1 VIHLIY
7 GKDQYRVRKSLE
19 ATRERLAADDDMLGG
34 NTTVLDGRGLTPQ
47 ELMAHATAVPFLAAS
62 RLVVVEG
69 LLASLGQIKRGRA
82 KKNDPADP
90 LEPWRQVAAALGD
103 KQSLPETTTLVF
115 VEGELAKNNAAFTI
129 FSPIAHT
136 TEYAELNP
144 GELTKWMRDAAKAE
158 GLKLTEGAEKA
169 LVRAI
174 GADLWALA
182 SEMRKLSLYAAGATV
197 DESLVA
203 QMVPAAQDTKFWD
216 LTDATV
222 AGNERKAITAL
233 GRLLADGEPAPL
245 LSAMLVRQYR
255 QLALVKDLREQRAPA
270 ADVARIAGVPPF
282 KVDTVGALAGR
293 YSWEQ
298 IRAAYGLLLESD
310 LNVKRGLQGDES
322 ALQLVVHQL
331 CALCPKAPGRL
342 AYAR

>member
-7 GKDQYRVRKSLE
+7 GKDHYRVRKAVE
-19 ATRERLAADDDMLGG
+19 AVRERLAADDDMVGG

-62 RLVVVEG
+62 RLVIVEG
-69 LLASLGQIKRGRA
+69 LLSALGQIKRGKP

-90 LEPWRQVAAALGD
+90 LAPWRQVAALLGD

-115 VEGELAKNNAAFTI
+115 VEPELAKNNPAFTI
-129 FSPIAHT
+129 FSPLART
-136 TEYAELNP
+136 TEYAELAA
-144 GELTKWMRDAAKAE
+144 GELVKWMRDAAKAE
-158 GLKLTEGAEKA
+158 NLKLTDGAQKA
-169 LVRAI
+169 LVQAL

-182 SEMRKLSLYAAGATV
+182 NEMRKLSLYAPGATV
-197 DESLVA
+197 DEALVA
-203 QMVPAAQDTKFWD
+203 QMVPAAQETKFWD
-216 LTDATV
+216 LTDAAV

-255 QLALVKDLREQRAPA
+255 QLALVKDLRDQRAPA
-270 ADVARIAGVPPF
+270 AEVARVAGVPPF
-282 KVDTVGALAGR
+282 KVDAVGSLASR
-293 YSWEQ
+293 YSWAQ
-298 IRAAYGLLLESD
+298 IRAAYGLLLEAD

-322 ALQLVVHQL
+322 ALQLVVHEL
-331 CALCPKAPGRL
+331 CALAPKASGRPS
-342 AYAR
+342 YAR